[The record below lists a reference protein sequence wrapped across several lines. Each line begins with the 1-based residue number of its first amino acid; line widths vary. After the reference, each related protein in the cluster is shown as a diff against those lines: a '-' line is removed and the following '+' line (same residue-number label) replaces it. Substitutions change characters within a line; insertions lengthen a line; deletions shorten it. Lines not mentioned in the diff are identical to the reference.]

1 LLGHTVFPIVIGCRQ
16 EDGATISANNPYAI
30 YAILGRPAPS
40 AIAKKFVDLF
50 ESGHTAIFLHF
61 STAFTSFSFLS
72 KYKKGSI
79 KTYTSETTHFFTIF
93 LSISKKSL
101 IFAAK
106 II

>member
-1 LLGHTVFPIVIGCRQ
+1 MVFPIVIGCRQ

-50 ESGHTAIFLHF
+50 ESGHAAIFLHF
-61 STAFTSFSFLS
+61 STAFISFSFLS

-79 KTYTSETTHFFTIF
+79 KTYTSETTHFFTIIFCQYQKKVLF
-93 LSISKKSL
+93 LQQK
-101 IFAAK
+101 
-106 II
+106 